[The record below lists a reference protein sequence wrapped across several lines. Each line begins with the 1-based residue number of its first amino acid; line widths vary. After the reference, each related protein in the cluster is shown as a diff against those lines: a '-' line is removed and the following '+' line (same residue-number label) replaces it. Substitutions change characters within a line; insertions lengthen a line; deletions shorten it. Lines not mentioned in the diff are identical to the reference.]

1 MAKKKDSIWK
11 GEVGQTFVTPE
22 GMSEQAIVD
31 SIKDGTIHLKMV
43 PEATIIWKFSGI
55 ARSVEAF
62 DNQGFR
68 NFRILTLHIEEG
80 RVVKIDH
87 SDPYANFEAIS
98 RLELANELAI
108 LHLNDR
114 WENGRTLS
122 K

>member
-1 MAKKKDSIWK
+1 MAKKKECVLTALTVIDEI
-11 GEVGQTFVTPE
+11 
-22 GMSEQAIVD
+22 
-31 SIKDGTIHLKMV
+31 LK
-43 PEATIIWKFSGI
+43 EANNFSGI
-55 ARSVEAF
+55 ARSVEAY

-68 NFRILTLHIEEG
+68 NFRILTLHIEKG
-80 RVVKIDH
+80 QVVKVEH